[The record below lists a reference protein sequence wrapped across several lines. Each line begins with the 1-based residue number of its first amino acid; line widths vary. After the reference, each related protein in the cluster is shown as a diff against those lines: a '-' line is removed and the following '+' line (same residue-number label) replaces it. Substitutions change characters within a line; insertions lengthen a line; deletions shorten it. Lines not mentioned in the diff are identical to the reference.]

1 MDGIDKKIILIL
13 REDSR
18 TPFLHIAKKIGVSE
32 GTIRNRVKEL
42 TKNKIIKR
50 FTIDTKGTYFGFV
63 GLKTNPKEKT
73 INILKRIKKL
83 GVKRAFEISG
93 EFDAM
98 VFLEYMKREEANK
111 QIELIRAIKGI
122 VETKTFTI
130 LSETF

>member
-1 MDGIDKKIILIL
+1 MDIIDKKIVLIL

-42 TKNKIIKR
+42 TKKGTIKR

-73 INILKRIKKL
+73 IDVLKRVKKI
-83 GVKRAFEISG
+83 GIERAFEISG
-93 EFDAM
+93 DFDAI
-98 VFLEYMKREEANK
+98 VFLGFMKREEANTVLEK
-111 QIELIRAIKGI
+111 IRATKGI
-122 VETKTFTI
+122 IETKTFTI
-130 LSETF
+130 LNEAF